1 LVFCAEVVLAATGTV
16 EKQVGVVM
24 LVMDFGWPADVT
36 VLDPSCDFPDSTGTA
51 DETVL
56 DPSCDFPDFR
66 LDLENDGRVTLLFEL
81 FAVLTTGTVTK
92 PVGLNMTRLLVTV
105 ATGTLEEPV
114 RDHLVRVSVTV
125 ARAVEDSLGVSGMT
139 EDGAGGG
146 ACSDE
151 GGGGGGGDG
160 GLGGGAG
167 SDEVGGGGGDEE
179 LGGGA
184 TTETLVET
192 TTEVEGTTEVDA
204 TTAVDVST
212 FGLRFLEAKST
223 LALASPGVILPL
235 R

>member
-1 LVFCAEVVLAATGTV
+1 MMRLV
-16 EKQVGVVM
+16 
-24 LVMDFGWPADVT
+24 VT
-36 VLDPSCDFPDSTGTA
+36 I
-51 DETVL
+51 
-56 DPSCDFPDFR
+56 
-66 LDLENDGRVTLLFEL
+66 
-81 FAVLTTGTVTK
+81 
-92 PVGLNMTRLLVTV
+92 

-125 ARAVEDSLGVSGMT
+125 ARAVEDSLGVSGMM
-139 EDGAGGG
+139 EDEAGGG

-151 GGGGGGGDG
+151 EGGGGGGDEE
-160 GLGGGAG
+160 LDGGGG
-167 SDEVGGGGGDEE
+167 DEELGGGGGGAEE

-204 TTAVDVST
+204 TTSVEVST
-212 FGLRFLEAKST
+212 LGLGFLEAKST